1 MAKNLKPSK
10 TNNKEF
16 FAVVRRD
23 LVRANIDDL
32 QRYHPREGVA
42 SILFRADVS
51 SSEIIDY

>member
-42 SILFRADVS
+42 SILLRADVS